1 MDGRLLN
8 LNQGE
13 FYVYSPDGVFD
24 GIDTIKVEGG
34 RFTLETQCKESGT
47 LVIVF
52 PNFSEVPVFAEP
64 GKSVSVKGDA
74 SHLKEIEIEG
84 TKENELMTAF
94 RQQLVKASP
103 PEEMSY
109 AENFVKNNPAT
120 AASVYVLKK
129 YFILVPDVN
138 LDKAASLADIVYK
151 AQPKNGE
158 VARIVRYVKMMK
170 TMRVEP
176 EYRRSLHR
184 ISTERIFPLHIFRVK
199 LPLSIHGQSGAMK
212 AETCATGCLD

>member
-34 RFTLETQCKESGT
+34 RFTFETQCKESGT

-109 AENFVKNNPAT
+109 AENFVKTIRLRLPACMF
-120 AASVYVLKK
+120 LRN
-129 YFILVPDVN
+129 IL
-138 LDKAASLADIVYK
+138 SSF
-151 AQPKNGE
+151 Q
-158 VARIVRYVKMMK
+158 M
-170 TMRVEP
+170 
-176 EYRRSLHR
+176 
-184 ISTERIFPLHIFRVK
+184 
-199 LPLSIHGQSGAMK
+199 
-212 AETCATGCLD
+212 